1 MPNWRNVARVT
12 WGRETSDGAGVRLK
26 RVIGQPELDY
36 LDPFLMLDAFG
47 SDEADDYIAGF
58 PPHPHRGIET
68 VTYMLAGRMRHEDDA
83 GNAGILGPGGV
94 QWMTAGRGIIHS
106 EMPEQEEGEMRG
118 FQLWVNLPAKD
129 KMCPPRYQN
138 IEPDAVPV
146 VIRDDGV
153 GIKVIA
159 GTIDGIEGPVRGIA
173 AAPLYID
180 VTLPAFAVSD
190 HMVAQGHNA
199 FAYLFRG
206 AAEIG
211 ATETTPGKTVRNGEL
226 AVLGPGDAVRIRAG
240 EDGARLI
247 LVAGKPLG
255 EPVVKYGPFVMNTRD
270 EIVQAIQDYQNG
282 TFSASPKQRPH

>member
-1 MPNWRNVARVT
+1 MTNWRNVASVT

-58 PPHPHRGIET
+58 PPHPHRGMET

-83 GNAGILGPGGV
+83 GHAGVLGPGGV

-129 KMCPPRYQN
+129 KMCRPRYQN
-138 IEPDAVPV
+138 IEPDEIPV
-146 VIRDDGV
+146 VRRDDGV
-153 GIKVIA
+153 AIKVIA
-159 GTIDGIEGPVRGIA
+159 GTVDGVTGPVRGIA

-180 VTLPAFAVSD
+180 VTLPAHALSD
-190 HMVAQGHNA
+190 HALASGHNA
-199 FAYLFRG
+199 FCYVFAG

-211 ATETTPGKTVRNGEL
+211 ATEAIAGKTVRAGEL
-226 AVLGPGDAVRIRAG
+226 AVLSLGDAVRIRAG

-247 LVAGKPLG
+247 LVAGQPLG

-270 EIVQAIQDYQNG
+270 EIVQAIDDYQNG
-282 TFSASPKQRPH
+282 TFSARPEQ

>member
-1 MPNWRNVARVT
+1 MAANWRTVKSVT

-47 SDEADDYIAGF
+47 SDKADDYIAGF
-58 PPHPHRGIET
+58 PPHPHRGMET

-83 GNAGILGPGGV
+83 GHAGVLGPGGV

-118 FQLWVNLPAKD
+118 FQLWVNLPARD

-138 IEPDAVPV
+138 IDPGEIPEVTRDGGVT
-146 VIRDDGV
+146 IRIIAGMVDGV
-153 GIKVIA
+153 
-159 GTIDGIEGPVRGIA
+159 EGPVRGIA
-173 AAPLYID
+173 ATPLYID
-180 VTLPAFAVSD
+180 VTLPARALSD
-190 HMVAQGHNA
+190 HAAAPDHNA
-199 FAYLFRG
+199 FSYVFAG

-211 ATETTPGKTVRNGEL
+211 ATEEAPGKLVRNGEL
-226 AVLGPGDAVRIRAG
+226 AVLGPGNAVRIRAG
-240 EDGARLI
+240 EEGARLI

-255 EPVVKYGPFVMNTRD
+255 EPVFKYGPFVMNSKD
-270 EIVQAIQDYQNG
+270 EILQAIQDYQNG
-282 TFSASPKQRPH
+282 TFSHPPAE

>member
-1 MPNWRNVARVT
+1 MTGEWRTVQDVT

-26 RVIGQPELDY
+26 RIIGQPDLDY

-83 GNAGILGPGGV
+83 GNAGVLGPGGV

-138 IEPDAVPV
+138 IEAAEIPELMRPDGT
-146 VIRDDGV
+146 VIR
-153 GIKVIA
+153 IIA
-159 GTIDGIEGPVRGIA
+159 GTVDGAEGPVRGIA
-173 AAPLYID
+173 AAPLYLD
-180 VTLPAFAVSD
+180 VTLPAGVVSD
-190 HMVAQGHNA
+190 HELTPGHNA
-199 FAYLFRG
+199 FCYVFAG
-206 AAEIG
+206 SAEIG
-211 ATETTPGKTVRNGEL
+211 ASETTAGTVVRDGEL
-226 AVLGPGDAVRIRAG
+226 AVLGRGRAVRVRAG
-240 EDGARLI
+240 AGGARLV
-247 LVAGKPLG
+247 LVAGQPLG
-255 EPVVKYGPFVMNTRD
+255 EPVVRYGPFVMNTRD
-270 EIVQAIQDYQNG
+270 EILQAIQDYQNG
-282 TFSASPKQRPH
+282 TFSAPSAA

>member
-1 MPNWRNVARVT
+1 MTKWRSVASVT

-68 VTYMLAGRMRHEDDA
+68 VTYMLAGRMRHEDDT
-83 GNAGILGPGGV
+83 GNAGVLGPGGV

-129 KMCPPRYQN
+129 KMCQPRYQN
-138 IEPDAVPV
+138 IEPEAVPEV
-146 VIRDDGV
+146 ARDDGV
-153 GIKVIA
+153 TMKIIA
-159 GTIDGIEGPVRGIA
+159 GTVDGVEGPVRGIA

-180 VTLPAFAVSD
+180 VTLPGGTVSD
-190 HMVAQGHNA
+190 QQVTEGHNA
-199 FAYLFRG
+199 FCYVFAG
-206 AAEIG
+206 TAEVG
-211 ATETTPGKTVRNGEL
+211 ATETTSGTIIRDGEL
-226 AVLGPGDAVRIRAG
+226 AVLGHGNAVRVRAG
-240 EDGARLI
+240 ADGARLI
-247 LVAGKPLG
+247 LVAGQPLG
-255 EPVVKYGPFVMNTRD
+255 EPVVKYGPFVMNTRE

-282 TFSASPKQRPH
+282 TFSTPSRH

>member
-1 MPNWRNVARVT
+1 MTDWRNVAQVT

-47 SDEADDYIAGF
+47 SDAADDYIAGF

-138 IEPDAVPV
+138 IEPGAVPTV
-146 VIRDDGV
+146 ERADGAT
-153 GIKVIA
+153 IKVIA
-159 GTIDGIEGPVRGIA
+159 GTIDGVAGPVRGIE
-173 AAPLYID
+173 AAPLYLD
-180 VTLPAFAVSD
+180 VTLPGRGVSD
-190 HMVAQGHNA
+190 YPVPSGHNA
-199 FAYLFRG
+199 FSYVFAG
-206 AAEIG
+206 TAEIG
-211 ATETTPGKTVRNGEL
+211 AGETAPGKLIRDGEL
-226 AVLGPGDAVRIRAG
+226 AVLGAGDAVRVRAG

-247 LVAGKPLG
+247 LVAGQPLG
-255 EPVVKYGPFVMNTRD
+255 EPVVKYGPFVMNTR
-270 EIVQAIQDYQNG
+270 EQILQAIEDYQNG
-282 TFSASPKQRPH
+282 RFSAPPNE

>member
-1 MPNWRNVARVT
+1 MATSWRAVEGVT

-83 GNAGILGPGGV
+83 GNAGVLGPGGV

-118 FQLWVNLPAKD
+118 FQLWVNLPARD
-129 KMCPPRYQN
+129 KMCPPQYQN
-138 IEPDAVPV
+138 FEPDEIPLVT
-146 VIRDDGV
+146 RDGGATV
-153 GIKVIA
+153 KIIA
-159 GTIDGIEGPVRGIA
+159 GTVDGVEGPVRGIA

-180 VTLPAFAVSD
+180 VTLPARALSD
-190 HMVAQGHNA
+190 HAVAPDHNA
-199 FAYLFRG
+199 FSYVFAG
-206 AAEIG
+206 GAEIG
-211 ATETTPGKTVRNGEL
+211 ATQETPGKLVRNGEL
-226 AVLGPGDAVRIRAG
+226 AVLGQGDGVRIRAG
-240 EDGARLI
+240 HEGVRLI

-255 EPVVKYGPFVMNTRD
+255 EPVFKYGPFVMNSKD
-270 EIVQAIQDYQNG
+270 EILKAIKDYQNG
-282 TFSASPKQRPH
+282 TFSNPPGA